1 MSNLAQLNSWHA
13 DWNNLRVLVYG
24 LGVSGFSAAD
34 TLHELGADVL
44 VVADEADEQLIDVLD
59 VMGVRHQVGA
69 QPIQASELVRGF
81 KPELV
86 IVSPGIRPENSLL
99 LEATSLG
106 AEIWTDIDLAWR
118 LRDKHG
124 KASQWIC
131 ITGTNGKTTV
141 TQLVEAMLHAGG
153 IKAAACGNIGI
164 PILDVVRDPA
174 AFEVLVVEL
183 SSFQLHYLGHIEP
196 VISAVLN
203 IADDHLDWH
212 GTFDSYSQTKAKVY
226 NYTSICCLYNAG
238 DQLTEKLLAKS
249 VGTEKAQAVGFTV
262 GSPAP
267 NEIGWVE
274 NLLVDRAFIE
284 DPSVAE
290 ELATLEDLAKVS
302 VIGPHF
308 MANVA
313 AAAAIAKAIGVQSL
327 EIKKALNGFVLDAHR
342 IELVLDQDGI
352 RWVDDSKATNP
363 HAAAAALATFESII
377 WVVGG
382 VLKGVDI
389 SQLVKKYARR
399 VKAAIIIGSDR
410 TPVVLAFAENAPQ
423 IPSFEITCSV
433 ELVMKEVIE
442 IAKAHAQAGD
452 VVLLAPAAAS
462 MDQFLDYADRG
473 NAFAKAIE
481 QGVNK
486 HHG

>member
-1 MSNLAQLNSWHA
+1 MSNLAELNSWHA
-13 DWNNLRVLVYG
+13 DWKNLRVLVYG

-44 VVADEADEQLIDVLD
+44 VVADKADDKLVDVLD
-59 VMGVRHQVGA
+59 VLGVKHHIGEEISQT
-69 QPIQASELVRGF
+69 IKLVKEF
-81 KPELV
+81 SPELV
-86 IVSPGIRPENSLL
+86 IVSPGIRPENPLL
-99 LEATSLG
+99 LEAASLD
-106 AEIWTDIDLAWR
+106 AEIWTEIDLAWR
-118 LRDKHG
+118 VRDKHG

-141 TQLVEAMLHAGG
+141 TQLVEAMLLAGG

-196 VISAVLN
+196 LVSAVLN

-212 GTFDSYSQTKAKVY
+212 GSLDSYAQAKAKVY
-226 NYTSICCLYNAG
+226 NNTSVCCLYNAG
-238 DQLTEKLLAKS
+238 DKKTEQLVAKS
-249 VGTEKAQAVGFTV
+249 LGTEKAQAVGFTV
-262 GSPAP
+262 NTPAP
-267 NEIGWVE
+267 NEVGWVE
-274 NLLVDRAFIE
+274 NLLVDRAFIQ
-284 DPSVAE
+284 DPAVAE
-290 ELATLEDLAKVS
+290 ELATLEDLVKIA
-302 VIGPHF
+302 VIAPHL

-313 AAAAIAKAIGVQSL
+313 ASAAIARAIGVQSA
-327 EIKKALNGFVLDAHR
+327 EIKAALQSFALDSHR
-342 IELVLDQDGI
+342 IELVLEQDGI
-352 RWVDDSKATNP
+352 RWVNDSKATNP
-363 HAAAAALATFESII
+363 HAAAAALATFESVV

-382 VLKGVDI
+382 LLKGVDI
-389 SQLVKKYARR
+389 APLVKKYVGRI
-399 VKAAIIIGSDR
+399 KTAIIIGDDR
-410 TPVVLAFAENAPQ
+410 AHVVQAFEEHAPQ
-423 IPSFEITCSV
+423 IPIFEITSSA
-433 ELVMKEVIE
+433 ELVMQEVIR
-442 IAKAHAQAGD
+442 IAKAHATAGD

-481 QGVNK
+481 QGVSK

>member
-1 MSNLAQLNSWHA
+1 MTKLEQLTSWHS
-13 DWNNLRVLVYG
+13 DWKNLRVLVYG

-34 TLHELGADVL
+34 TLHELGCEIL
-44 VVADEADEQLIDVLD
+44 VVADKADEKLLDVLD
-59 VMGVRHQVGA
+59 VLGVRHVVGA
-69 QPIQASELVRGF
+69 DAQQVSELLETF
-81 KPELV
+81 NPELV
-86 IVSPGIRPENSLL
+86 IVSPGIRPENSVTSQ
-99 LEATSLG
+99 AVSLG

-124 KASQWIC
+124 LASKWIC

-141 TQLVEAMLHAGG
+141 TQLVEGMLLSGG
-153 IKAAACGNIGI
+153 IRAAACGNIGI
-164 PILDVVRDPA
+164 PILDVIRDPA

-183 SSFQLHYLGHIEP
+183 SSFQLHYLGHVEP
-196 VISAVLN
+196 LVSAVLN

-212 GTFDSYSQTKAKVY
+212 GSFEEYSKAKAKIY
-226 NYTSICCLYNAG
+226 NNTTICCLYNAG
-238 DQLTEKLLAKS
+238 DALTEQLVSKS
-249 VGTEKAQAVGFTV
+249 IGTENAQAVGFTV
-262 GSPAP
+262 NTPAP

-274 NLLVDRAFIE
+274 DLLVDRAFID

-290 ELATLEDLAKVS
+290 ELATLDDLEKIAV
-302 VIGPHF
+302 VGPHL

-313 AAAAIAKAIGVQSL
+313 AAAAIARAVGIQTS
-327 EIKKALNGFVLDAHR
+327 EIKNALNGFALDAHR
-342 IELVLDQDGI
+342 IELVLEQDGI

-363 HAAAAALATFESII
+363 HAAAAALATFESVI

-382 VLKGVDI
+382 LLKGVDI
-389 SQLVKKYARR
+389 APLVKRYSGR

-410 TPVVLAFAENAPQ
+410 TPVIHAFEEFAPL
-423 IPSFEITCSV
+423 IPIFEITTSA
-433 ELVMKEVIE
+433 ELVMGEVVE
-442 IAKAHAQAGD
+442 VAKANAQAGD

-481 QGVNK
+481 QKVSKNNG
-486 HHG
+486 